1 MPSGFTTART
11 MRKKTP
17 VFRTTSS
24 MAFSQLLGLQ
34 ERVEKIGEGGD
45 GQNESKD
52 GFKGHGVSLSLQISS
67 QRFTYQSDS
76 ARRPSVRRRKRASS
90 MSFLSEV
97 PLNLEDRVEKVHP
110 TAYAE
115 KLRKVDVEL
124 HAPLPL
130 SVESLVIKP
139 DGSAE
144 QADVLRKVVVEAGS
158 PAAEDVLARRI
169 VSGKDEP
176 RDLVPVLVLGGNTA
190 PVKGDHEARVLG
202 LARTRDHARV
212 IAPVRADGEAPDPG
226 DGLADDHVENVEV
239 CSGRPARLRAH
250 AENPDL

>member
-52 GFKGHGVSLSLQISS
+52 GFKGHDVSLSNQISS
-67 QRFTYQSDS
+67 QRFTYQSDN
-76 ARRPSVRRRKRASS
+76 ARRPSVRRMKRASS

-110 TAYAE
+110 AAYSE

-130 SVESLVIKP
+130 SVESLVVEP

-144 QADVLRKVVVEAGS
+144 KTDVLREEVVEAAS
-158 PAAEDVLARRI
+158 LAAEDVLERVHQLSLI
-169 VSGKDEP
+169 HISEP
-176 RDLVPVLVLGGNTA
+176 TRLG
-190 PVKGDHEARVLG
+190 
-202 LARTRDHARV
+202 
-212 IAPVRADGEAPDPG
+212 
-226 DGLADDHVENVEV
+226 
-239 CSGRPARLRAH
+239 
-250 AENPDL
+250 

>member
-34 ERVEKIGEGGD
+34 ERVEEIGESGD
-45 GQNESKD
+45 GQDETED
-52 GFKGHGVSLSLQISS
+52 GFKGHDVSLSIQISS

-97 PLNLEDRVEKVHP
+97 PLNLEDRVEKIHP
-110 TAYAE
+110 TAYSE
-115 KLRKVDVEL
+115 ELRKVDVEL

-130 SVESLVIKP
+130 SVESLVIEP

-144 QADVLRKVVVEAGS
+144 KTDVLRKVVVEAEAS
-158 PAAEDVLARRI
+158 SAEDVLARRI
-169 VSGKDEP
+169 VSSEDEP
-176 RDLVPVLVLGGNTA
+176 GEFVSILVLGGNE
-190 PVKGDHEARVLG
+190 PPIKGDHEARVLG

-226 DGLADDHVENVEV
+226 DCLADDHIENVEV
-239 CSGRPARLRAH
+239 RSGGPARLRAH